1 MASGGMSGGS
11 GPEPVVQQI
20 AFLSALIAIWACWPL
35 VRMQIPADAQ
45 FAFADLVR
53 EHWVHRDA
61 LQPWLDRRWAWLAM
75 HAYHLWFALATLP
88 GCIAVAVV
96 RSEEHT
102 SELQSLMRISYAVF
116 CMKKKKKNNITT
128 SRKSK

>member
-75 HAYHLWFALATLP
+75 
-88 GCIAVAVV
+88 

-116 CMKKKKKNNITT
+116 CLQKKIDTTTIRQKN
-128 SRKSK
+128 